1 MCEFPDA
8 RSALESLNDGP
19 PRDENIW
26 RKVRHPDIR
35 RPVQTFLLRALHSS
49 LKIREFWERIPNY
62 EQRTQCS
69 VCNEAT
75 ESLEHILLDCPRG
88 HANLIWTN
96 AKSTWPAC
104 FGAWPDIHLGTILG
118 CGSISL
124 PALNQNGHPN
134 PGRSRLLRILLSESA
149 HLIWVLRCERI
160 IQGTKHSAGTTINR
174 WTNKINHRLS
184 LDQFITTKWNRK
196 PITREL
202 VEKTWTPSLLQ
213 TTPDLPQDWFTNSEV
228 LVGIKPPRPP
238 AHRGPRAVHGAPH
251 YPTH

>member
-96 AKSTWPAC
+96 A
-104 FGAWPDIHLGTILG
+104 
-118 CGSISL
+118 
-124 PALNQNGHPN
+124 N
-134 PGRSRLLRILLSESA
+134 
-149 HLIWVLRCERI
+149 
-160 IQGTKHSAGTTINR
+160 
-174 WTNKINHRLS
+174 
-184 LDQFITTKWNRK
+184 
-196 PITREL
+196 
-202 VEKTWTPSLLQ
+202 
-213 TTPDLPQDWFTNSEV
+213 
-228 LVGIKPPRPP
+228 
-238 AHRGPRAVHGAPH
+238 
-251 YPTH
+251 